1 MHKHII
7 FLLLFT
13 FIISCT
19 NPEPFRSTQA
29 DVAVEV
35 HSTVGDA
42 YTGPILTLDTIEII
56 DDTSPDTNK
65 KFNNENRPD
74 ITDTKTK
81 TLPDIK
87 DQ

>member
-1 MHKHII
+1 
-7 FLLLFT
+7 LLT

-19 NPEPFRSTQA
+19 NPEPPRPTQT

-35 HSTVGDA
+35 HSAVGDA

-65 KFNNENRPD
+65 EFNNENRPD

-87 DQ
+87 DK

>member
-1 MHKHII
+1 
-7 FLLLFT
+7 LFT

-19 NPEPFRSTQA
+19 NPESPRPTQT

-35 HSTVGDA
+35 HSAVGDA

-65 KFNNENRPD
+65 EFNNENRPD

-87 DQ
+87 DK